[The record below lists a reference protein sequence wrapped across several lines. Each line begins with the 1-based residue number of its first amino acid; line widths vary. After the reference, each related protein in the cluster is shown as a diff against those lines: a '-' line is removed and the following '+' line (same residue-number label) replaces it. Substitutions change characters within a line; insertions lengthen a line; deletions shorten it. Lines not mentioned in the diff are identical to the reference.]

1 MAKWIPGDY
10 VVYSLEFAFADG
22 FTGGEIQLYSI
33 TSCGAD
39 TRSWV
44 NRCSGCHIDT
54 VTKIGVYNV
63 DQNHGNVVEAVI
75 EKKVKEISYY
85 NMMGQ
90 QIDDINGLTIVVT
103 VYTDG
108 TTAVK
113 KIIR

>member
-1 MAKWIPGDY
+1 M
-10 VVYSLEFAFADG
+10 
-22 FTGGEIQLYSI
+22 
-33 TSCGAD
+33 
-39 TRSWV
+39 TR
-44 NRCSGCHIDT
+44 
-54 VTKIGVYNV
+54 IGIYNV
-63 DQNHGNVVEAVI
+63 DQNQGNVVEAVI

-108 TTAVK
+108 TTAVS